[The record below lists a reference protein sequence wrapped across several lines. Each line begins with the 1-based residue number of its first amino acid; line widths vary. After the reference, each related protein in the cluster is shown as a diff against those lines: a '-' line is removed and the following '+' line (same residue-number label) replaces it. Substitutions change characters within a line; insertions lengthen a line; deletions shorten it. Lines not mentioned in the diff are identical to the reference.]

1 MFDPLRAAKEMTSQI
16 ALEST
21 PKTRLATSA
30 PRRVQPSFTT
40 KMSDFLKYEFKF
52 LAKPL
57 SATSRLLLL
66 LGVVALMVSYWFPLW
81 RISLV
86 APQYAEGLRLDIH
99 SWRILA
105 GNNGHDIAEINNLN
119 HYIGMKPL
127 AEADFFEMKW
137 MPFVVGIFVI
147 WTLRAAVFGMMRYVV
162 DLLVAFAYFGAFS
175 IGSFIYR
182 MYDYGHTL
190 DPHAPMR
197 IKPFTPVIFGTQQ
210 IANFTQSSYP
220 QLSTWLLVLYTACLL
235 AAIWFSRKE
244 TQ

>member
-1 MFDPLRAAKEMTSQI
+1 MTSPI
-16 ALEST
+16 AIKASEIERRVSRT
-21 PKTRLATSA
+21 TRA
-30 PRRVQPSFTT
+30 PRTT
-40 KMSDFLKYEFKF
+40 LSEKMSNFLKYEFKF

-66 LGVVALMVSYWFPLW
+66 IGVAALMASYWVPLW

-86 APQYAEGLRLDIH
+86 APQYAEGLTLDIH
-99 SWRILA
+99 SWRIVA

-137 MPFVVGIFVI
+137 MPFVIGIFVV

-162 DLLVAFAYFGAFS
+162 DLFVGFAYFGAFS
-175 IGSFIYR
+175 LGSFIYR

-190 DPHAPMR
+190 DPRAPMR
-197 IKPFTPVIFGTQQ
+197 IEPFTPVILGSQQ
-210 IANFTQSSYP
+210 IANFTQSSLP
-220 QLSTWLLVLYTACLL
+220 QTGTWLLVGYVACLL

-244 TQ
+244 TL